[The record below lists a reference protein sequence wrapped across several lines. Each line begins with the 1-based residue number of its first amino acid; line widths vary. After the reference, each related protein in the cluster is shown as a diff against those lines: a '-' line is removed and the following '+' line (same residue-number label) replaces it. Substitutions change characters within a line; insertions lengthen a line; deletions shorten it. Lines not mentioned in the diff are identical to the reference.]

1 MVSELTMSC
10 LKNQSFSAPNGAL
23 KLTRWSVLNAGQ
35 AHFIEDKEIIE
46 HKKHTV
52 YRVLQELLI
61 TRLQIPSRI
70 PFFMLCMKH
79 GFAIKNLKS
88 IKNLLLHYNIVF

>member
-1 MVSELTMSC
+1 MSC
-10 LKNQSFSAPNGAL
+10 LKNQSFSVAVHT
-23 KLTRWSVLNAGQ
+23 KTHTVVSFKYAGQ
-35 AHFIEDKEIIE
+35 AHFIEDKEIIK

-70 PFFMLCMKH
+70 PFHALHETWLRHKKPEKH
-79 GFAIKNLKS
+79 
-88 IKNLLLHYNIVF
+88 

>member
-10 LKNQSFSAPNGAL
+10 LKNQSFSAPEGTL
-23 KLTRWSVLNAGQ
+23 KLTVVCFKYAGQ